1 MAKTTPSHPTL
12 LFLTL
17 LRLTT
22 AQPSQ
27 SFSYSLYPTLFSLA
41 HSLMT
46 RVANLREARGDVS
59 GSQRAR
65 AVSSKL
71 ERGLGMGVWGFMW
84 SAGWDDLRN
93 YARRDFPYSEVDGAV
108 ADANELLR
116 WLGDLTQRQSDSDRA
131 VWVAQNYQTIL
142 KVSNS
147 LLRRLLKVL
156 YHSETLREM
165 VKAVQREVVEGELL
179 GDCLVLGSNDLNGVI
194 QILKDLGSQYG
205 STTPP
210 RTLTLLRAIS
220 LFVACN

>member
-1 MAKTTPSHPTL
+1 MAKTTPSHQTL
-12 LFLTL
+12 LFLTVL
-17 LRLTT
+17 LLTT

-27 SFSYSLYPTLFSLA
+27 SFSYSQYPTLFSLA

-65 AVSSKL
+65 AVASKL
-71 ERGLGMGVWGFMW
+71 GRGLGMGVWGFTW
-84 SAGWDDLRN
+84 SAGWDYLRN
-93 YARRDFPYSEVDGAV
+93 YAWRDFPYSEVYGAV

-142 KVSNS
+142 KVSKS
-147 LLRRLLKVL
+147 LLRRLLKVF
-156 YHSETLREM
+156 YHSGTLREM

-179 GDCLVLGSNDLNGVI
+179 RDCLELGSNDLNGVI
-194 QILKDLGSQYG
+194 QILKDLESQYG
-205 STTPP
+205 STTHQE
-210 RTLTLLRAIS
+210 L
-220 LFVACN
+220 

>member
-71 ERGLGMGVWGFMW
+71 ERGLGMGVLGFMW

-93 YARRDFPYSEVDGAV
+93 YAWRDFPYSEVD

-116 WLGDLTQRQSDSDRA
+116 WQGGLTQRQSDSDRA

-165 VKAVQREVVEGELL
+165 VKAVQRDVVEGELFR
-179 GDCLVLGSNDLNGVI
+179 DCLELGSNDLNGVI

-210 RTLTLLRAIS
+210 RTMTLLTAIY

>member
-93 YARRDFPYSEVDGAV
+93 YAWRDFPYSEVD

-116 WLGDLTQRQSDSDRA
+116 WQGGLTQRQSDSDRA

-165 VKAVQREVVEGELL
+165 VKAVQRDVVEGELFR
-179 GDCLVLGSNDLNGVI
+179 DCLELGSNDLNGVI

-210 RTLTLLRAIS
+210 RTMTLLTAIY